1 MRAPAKLTTVM
12 STKGQVILP
21 KAIRQGRN
29 WPPGTKLTVE
39 ETPDGVL
46 LRQEP
51 LIKPTTVDQVFGM
64 LKYDGPPVS
73 IEEMNRRM
81 MMAIAEDD
89 ARIMRDDRENR
100 DRD

>member
-29 WPPGTKLTVE
+29 WPPGTKLVVE

-64 LKYDGPPVS
+64 LKYEGPPVS
-73 IEEMNRRM
+73 IEERNRRM